1 MRIRIRIRMTHG
13 PINIA
18 ILLKRDTDTLG
29 YDRFTKRNSID
40 MRVAYF
46 GVRFNF
52 VRFLLKSLQL
62 ADNVGNLRAEVE

>member
-1 MRIRIRIRMTHG
+1 MTHG

>member
-1 MRIRIRIRMTHG
+1 MRMRVRIRQRMTHG

-18 ILLKRDTDTLG
+18 LVKRDTLR
-29 YDRFTKRNSID
+29 YDRNSID

-52 VRFLLKSLQL
+52 VRFSLKSLQL

>member
-1 MRIRIRIRMTHG
+1 MTHG

-18 ILLKRDTDTLG
+18 LVKRDTLR
-29 YDRFTKRNSID
+29 YDRNSID

-52 VRFLLKSLQL
+52 VRFSLKSLQL